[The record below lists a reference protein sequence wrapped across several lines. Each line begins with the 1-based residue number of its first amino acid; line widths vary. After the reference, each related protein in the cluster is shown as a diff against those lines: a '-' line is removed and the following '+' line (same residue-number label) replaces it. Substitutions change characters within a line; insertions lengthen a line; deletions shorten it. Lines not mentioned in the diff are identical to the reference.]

1 MSTEAAGRPARL
13 DERRWPQV
21 APVAAAT
28 LLVVPLGSTEQHGP
42 HLPFG
47 TDTIIAAALA
57 DRLAAARGDV
67 VVAPA
72 LPFGSSGEHAG
83 FDGTLSIGGPALE
96 LVLVE
101 LVRSADAFAGVVFV
115 CGHGGNA
122 EALRMAAATLA
133 GEGRDVLVWHPSA
146 AGGDAHAGRKETSML
161 LSLVPHLVDVDRAE
175 SGDTRPLAE
184 ILPRLREGGVISV
197 ASNGVLGDP
206 TGASAGEGDQLLNRL
221 AADLVRAVQAWRP

>member
-1 MSTEAAGRPARL
+1 VSTDRVDRPARL

-21 APVAAAT
+21 ASVAAST
-28 LLVVPLGSTEQHGP
+28 LLAVPLGSTEQHGP

-47 TDTIIAAALA
+47 TDTIIATALA
-57 DRLAAARGDV
+57 DRLASARGDV

-72 LPFGSSGEHAG
+72 LPYGSSGEHAG

-96 LVLVE
+96 LVAVE

-122 EALRMAAATLA
+122 EALRSAAATLA
-133 GEGRDVLVWHPSA
+133 GEGREVLVWHPSA

-161 LSLVPHLVDVDRAE
+161 LSLVPRFVDVDRAE
-175 SGDTRPLAE
+175 VGDTRPLAE
-184 ILPRLREGGVISV
+184 ILPQLRSGGVISV
-197 ASNGVLGDP
+197 VSNGVLGDP
-206 TGASAGEGDQLLNRL
+206 TGASASEGDQLLDRL
-221 AADLVRAVQAWRP
+221 GADLLRAVQAWRP